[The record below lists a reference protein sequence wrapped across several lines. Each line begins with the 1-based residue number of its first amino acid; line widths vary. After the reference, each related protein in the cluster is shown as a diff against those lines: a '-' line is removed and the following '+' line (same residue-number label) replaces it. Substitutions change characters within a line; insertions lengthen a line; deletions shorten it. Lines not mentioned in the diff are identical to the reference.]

1 MKITLSRKF
10 SVLLVALFVAFG
22 FSNCTVHIDTDPLW
36 HDAEYAAGVY
46 LASLHACAR
55 AADTAQEQ
63 AVRESAAVLC
73 ALGLAAIDEYEEDH

>member
-63 AVRESAAVLC
+63 AAVLC